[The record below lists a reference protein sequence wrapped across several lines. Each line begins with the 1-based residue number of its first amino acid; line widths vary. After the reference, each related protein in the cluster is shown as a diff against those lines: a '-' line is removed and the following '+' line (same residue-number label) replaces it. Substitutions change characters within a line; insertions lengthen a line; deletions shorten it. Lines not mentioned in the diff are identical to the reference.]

1 MPRVVSCHHYG
12 CHKLAVYPK
21 HFCSEHI
28 DEEQAFMEKRL
39 KWHNAHKKDYTH
51 KYNTIK
57 RVRNDVKRE
66 QNGFYHTKQW
76 QTLRQQVLDKQHY
89 LCQYCLLH
97 ERVTPAKTVDHRVS
111 LVFDPDK
118 KADVSNLDTICP
130 ECHHLKTE
138 WEQTYYFK
146 NGVKQDVDE
155 IKDIKMIDYVMRKVK
170 KSGNGVRL

>member
-1 MPRVVSCHHYG
+1 
-12 CHKLAVYPK
+12 
-21 HFCSEHI
+21 
-28 DEEQAFMEKRL
+28 MEKRL

-146 NGVKQDVDE
+146 NGIKQDVDE

-170 KSGNGVRL
+170 KSGDGVRL